1 MENYLIAMAV
11 FACLYALLA
20 LGLNLVWGM
29 AGMINLGLV
38 GFFGDRAHL
47 RDEFRTRPRSSRS
60 AIICGLGR
68 RGVCQLPGDGNR
80 RRIAGQRS
88 DELQNTN
95 SKPPDA
101 LSKFVSLRRHAARSC
116 IGAADSKMAQFRCS
130 SA

>member
-1 MENYLIAMAV
+1 M
-11 FACLYALLA
+11 
-20 LGLNLVWGM
+20 
-29 AGMINLGLV
+29 LGLV
-38 GFFGDRAHL
+38 GFLGDRAHL

-95 SKPPDA
+95 SKPPGA
-101 LSKFVSLRRHAARSC
+101 LGKFVSLRWHAATSC
-116 IGAADSKMAQFRCS
+116 ISAADSKMAQFEVFRRS
-130 SA
+130 NSDIHAFLLNVA